1 MKKED
6 VKKKDL
12 KGTPKTLMPLT
23 RRQKFDG
30 NENLKSNSK
39 GNQATHLW
47 AKSQGLPNLT
57 KKRNDEKLD
66 IQLN

>member
-1 MKKED
+1 
-6 VKKKDL
+6 
-12 KGTPKTLMPLT
+12 MPLT